1 MLRYITAIRLS
12 GGNGLEHITD
22 YKWEEPA
29 TRTSSSSARSA
40 MVEWVRAPGNNAYV
54 RAKTGDVR
62 VTVVNGNPPYFR
74 TEPNAL
80 KQDNLLSLP
89 RF

>member
-1 MLRYITAIRLS
+1 MLRYITAVHLE
-12 GGNGLEHITD
+12 GGLGLEHIAE
-22 YKWEEPA
+22 YKWDEPK
-29 TRTSSSSARSA
+29 TRRKGNSAPSE
-40 MVEWVRAPGNNAYV
+40 MVEWVRSAGNNAYV

-62 VTVVNGNPPYFR
+62 VAVVNADPPYLR

-80 KQDNLLSLP
+80 KQDNLLALP